1 MHVRPYLLR
10 SVLAALVM
18 ASCGMTSGTSSLVAR
33 DTRGVPPDPALLA
46 RARSGDAAASEL
58 LFNRDLLGVISREH
72 AGNLVVSAPS
82 VFDVLALLAPG
93 ARGATATQLT
103 TALHSGSTPGQ
114 LLADTVRLDS
124 ELEIDGHT
132 LSLAR
137 AAWLQEGF
145 QIQQSY
151 ASLLTRADAAPKTVN
166 FQGDSAGARQ
176 TINEWVA
183 ARTRGRIPD
192 LLPDGALGPLTRLVL
207 TSAMA
212 LDARWVM
219 PFQHSAT
226 ADDPFETPSGR
237 RQASTM
243 HAIAAMDYASGPG
256 YTAVRLPYQGGR
268 LDAIVILPDPG
279 TDPLSLVP
287 ALSAVTAHLS
297 STRVALAL
305 PRFTTSSSLD
315 LVPAL
320 GALGLRPLFTPN
332 ADLSG
337 IGGQP
342 GYLIVFGAFHRTW
355 LAVDEDGTRAAA
367 ASGLIVGATSAIGG
381 SPVSVTVDRPFLFV
395 VQDRQHG
402 VPLLVARIT
411 DPR

>member
-1 MHVRPYLLR
+1 MTATPGR
-10 SVLAALVM
+10 SANLTL
-18 ASCGMTSGTSSLVAR
+18 
-33 DTRGVPPDPALLA
+33 
-46 RARSGDAAASEL
+46 
-58 LFNRDLLGVISREH
+58 H

-93 ARGATATQLT
+93 ARGATATRLT

-114 LLADTVRLDS
+114 LLADTVRLES
-124 ELEIDGHT
+124 ELEVDGHT

-151 ASLLTRADAAPKTVN
+151 TSLLTRADAAPKAVN
-166 FQGDSAGARQ
+166 VEGDSAGAQ
-176 TINEWVA
+176 KTINEWVA

-192 LLPDGALGPLTRLVL
+192 LLPDGALSSLTRLVL

-212 LDARWVM
+212 LDARWVI

-226 ADDPFETPSGR
+226 ADAPFETPSGR

-243 HAIAAMDYASGPG
+243 HAVATMDYASGPG

-279 TDPLSLVP
+279 ADPLSLVP
-287 ALSAVTAHLS
+287 DLADVSARLS

-320 GALGLRPLFTPN
+320 GALGLRPLFTN

-337 IGGQP
+337 IGGPP
-342 GYLIVFGAFHRTW
+342 GYLMVSGAFHRTW

-367 ASGLIVGATSAIGG
+367 ATGLSVGATSAIGG
-381 SPVSVTVDRPFLFV
+381 SPVLVTVDRPFLFV